1 MSPKG
6 VHKIPLYRQQPSIKL
21 PWNVVYAKL
30 RPYFMDR
37 RGTRMAS
44 VPQMLTIM
52 KVPKGRKQNLHR
64 DLGRWRSQYHWT
76 AYDLDASKRQGPDRK
91 AGGSPGAV
99 ATKEVLQVTYTK
111 Y

>member
-64 DLGRWRSQYHWT
+64 DSVGADSR
-76 AYDLDASKRQGPDRK
+76 ASYW
-91 AGGSPGAV
+91 AGL
-99 ATKEVLQVTYTK
+99 ATCFD
-111 Y
+111 